1 MMKNRVENSTA
12 VLNVSDSTENR
23 LKSCNGFK
31 TNLSQDSAIVLAI
44 DGITRLQVQFMTFSQ
59 DVWQR
64 NLDLYQKILA
74 LPFNQEL
81 AAGTLD
87 SKAFCH
93 YVIQDAHYLLAYGRA
108 LAVAAAKAFDA
119 DDVIQFSEAAKIAI
133 IVERSLHK
141 DFMQAF
147 GITKTEFESTPLTLA
162 CHHYTSF
169 LTATAWSESYPVVLA
184 ALLPCFWIYAEVGH
198 DIVSQSVE
206 NNPYQAWVDTYSGE
220 EFHTAVRNVIATVD
234 KVAARC
240 DADTLAKM
248 HAAYSMGAKLEWL
261 FWDSAY
267 QQREWL
273 GLDHA

>member
-1 MMKNRVENSTA
+1 MKNRVENSTA

-44 DGITRLQVQFMTFSQ
+44 DAITRLQVQFMTFSQ

-81 AAGTLD
+81 ANGTLD
-87 SKAFCH
+87 SQAFCH

-108 LAVAAAKAFDA
+108 LAVAAAKAYEA

-147 GITKTEFESTPLTLA
+147 AITKTEFESTPLTLA

-198 DIVSQSVE
+198 DIVSKSVE

-240 DADTLAKM
+240 DQDTLAKM
-248 HAAYSMGAKLEWL
+248 HAAYTMGAKLEWL

-267 QQREWL
+267 QQRQWL

>member
-1 MMKNRVENSTA
+1 MKNRVENSTA

-23 LKSCNGFK
+23 LKSSNGFK
-31 TNLSQDSAIVLAI
+31 TNPSQDSAIVLAI
-44 DGITRLQVQFMTFSQ
+44 DAITRLQVQFMTFSQ

-81 AAGTLD
+81 ANGTLD
-87 SKAFCH
+87 SQAFCH

-108 LAVAAAKAFDA
+108 LAVAAAKADEA

-147 GITKTEFESTPLTLA
+147 AITKTEFERTPLTLA

-198 DIVSQSVE
+198 DIVSKSVE

-240 DADTLAKM
+240 DQDTLAKM
-248 HAAYSMGAKLEWL
+248 HAAYTMGAKLEWL

>member
-1 MMKNRVENSTA
+1 
-12 VLNVSDSTENR
+12 
-23 LKSCNGFK
+23 
-31 TNLSQDSAIVLAI
+31 
-44 DGITRLQVQFMTFSQ
+44 MTFSQ
-59 DVWQR
+59 EVWQR

-184 ALLPCFWIYAEVGH
+184 ALLPCFWIYAEVGN

-267 QQREWL
+267 QQREWF
-273 GLDHA
+273 GLDHP